1 MGGVGRGETVGPGPH
16 FLPLVYLWAFVVLVV
31 PLLFSVALVGL
42 FTTLTGRQKVLGGVG
57 LLLKG
62 MGLFIASCGS
72 LWRMVVPIADVS
84 FVCVYLAQKGVPG
97 YLLGWI
103 PLMCTALVALGLGV
117 SRTKALG
124 RWSLLPLLGG
134 AIGLISY
141 ATDFGNTDGLFLAYF
156 AFSVL
161 FGLSWVALGYLLWR
175 PLWHPSCGA
184 SFSASTGYNS
194 AASTASAGRRVK
206 PSRHRTSEN
215 P

>member
-1 MGGVGRGETVGPGPH
+1 VSGGALWAVWGAALLLIPGH
-16 FLPLVYLWAFVVLVV
+16 FFYLWAFVALVV

-42 FTTLTGRQKVLGGVG
+42 FTTLTGRQRVLGGVG
-57 LLLKG
+57 LLLAV
-62 MGLFIASCGS
+62 MGLFVASCGS
-72 LWRMVVPIADVS
+72 LWGMVVPIADVS

-97 YLLGWI
+97 YLLNWV

-134 AIGLISY
+134 TVGLIFY
-141 ATDFGNTDGLFLAYF
+141 AADFGSGIGLFLIDF

-175 PLWHPSCGA
+175 QGN
-184 SFSASTGYNS
+184 NS
-194 AASTASAGRRVK
+194 Q
-206 PSRHRTSEN
+206 
-215 P
+215 